1 MRVSFFQRTVF
12 VWIKVIIH
20 LRMRKE
26 NAMQKWIDTRGGSRR
41 CSKEPSIKE
50 FPENSGSLWSLVLAG
65 GHGERLRAFT
75 EQWFGAYRPKQ
86 YCAFM
91 GKHSM
96 IQHTWKRAK
105 ALSPSQQVVTVMD
118 QSHWGY
124 VRTQLIQETLGRVV
138 WQPENRGT
146 GPGVFP
152 PLSYIRSHD
161 PNATVVLW
169 PADHFVFPADPLIQL
184 IREAAALVHNEP
196 QRMVLLT
203 VPPQSREKDYGWVIP
218 GALFSHH
225 GECQVR
231 EVRRFVEK
239 PQDSQLAEIS
249 LEGGQWNTLVV
260 IANVQTLWEAGRQC
274 IPEVVMPLE
283 RHAGGIGTSSE
294 HLILNNLYRTMPT
307 RNFSS
312 DLLSLIPQQLTM
324 MELTGVYWS
333 DWGRPERIQETMAF
347 MGRNVSF
354 RVSGGQDS
362 FSCVEPQQEKLFQ
375 ERPKTVLA

>member
-1 MRVSFFQRTVF
+1 MR
-12 VWIKVIIH
+12 
-20 LRMRKE
+20 
-26 NAMQKWIDTRGGSRR
+26 KWIDTRGDSRR
-41 CSKEPSIKE
+41 CTKEPLTQAAHQN
-50 FPENSGSLWSLVLAG
+50 PGSLWSLVLAG

-75 EQWFGAYRPKQ
+75 EQWLGAYRPKQ

-91 GKHSM
+91 GNQSM

-105 ALSPSQQVVTVMD
+105 TVSPPHQVVTVMD

-124 VRTQLIQETLGRVV
+124 VRTQLMQDKLGRVV

-146 GPGVFP
+146 GPGVFL

-169 PADHFVFPADPLIQL
+169 PADHFVFPVAPLIQV
-184 IREAAALVHNEP
+184 IRDAAALVQDEP

-203 VPPQSREKDYGWVIP
+203 VPPHSREKDYGWVIP
-218 GALFSHH
+218 GPLFPHRGGS
-225 GECQVR
+225 QVR

-239 PQDSQLAEIS
+239 PQDAQLTEIARG
-249 LEGGQWNTLVV
+249 GGQWNTLVL
-260 IANVQTLWEAGRQC
+260 IANVQTLWKAGRQC

-283 RHAGGIGTSSE
+283 EHAGGIGTSRE
-294 HLILNNLYRTMPT
+294 RQILMNLYRTMPM

-312 DLLSLIPQQLTM
+312 DLLSLVPQQLCM
-324 MELTGVYWS
+324 MELTGVHWS

-347 MGRNVSF
+347 MGRSVP
-354 RVSGGQDS
+354 SGQNGEQVAV
-362 FSCVEPQQEKLFQ
+362 SCVEPNQAEVFREKMTAV
-375 ERPKTVLA
+375 PG